1 MSEPEFL
8 EILEICL
15 IYIFKIENFFKMK
28 VDIQKKVRIIQKS
41 METIRKSDKT
51 LHTISFPRIAQE
63 LNMPLEELT
72 SFFINVEELFL
83 NEQKRINRK
92 MEKFLDDGIQN
103 AKTANQ
109 AKELL
114 ESATSKLIDLL
125 PDHSDLVF
133 SASFYLPQCIEERAR
148 AKKYYKQAFRK
159 IIKKGWPGKIDSVL
173 NRQTELVLLSVYGFY
188 EYCAKV
194 SQKER
199 KAIHKD
205 FTNMINLHLQDRLF
219 F

>member
-1 MSEPEFL
+1 
-8 EILEICL
+8 
-15 IYIFKIENFFKMK
+15 MK
-28 VDIQKKVRIIQKS
+28 FDIQKKVKIIQKS
-41 METIRKSDKT
+41 METIRKSDRT
-51 LHTISFPRIAQE
+51 LHTISFPRLAQE

-72 SFFINVEELFL
+72 SFFLNVEDLFL
-83 NEQKRINRK
+83 NEQKRVNRK

-114 ESATSKLIDLL
+114 ESATLKLVELL

-133 SASFYLPQCIEERAR
+133 SASFYLPKCIEERAR
-148 AKKYYKQAFRK
+148 AKKYYKHAFRK
-159 IIKKGWPGKIDSVL
+159 IIKKGWPGKIDTVL
-173 NRQTELVLLSVYGFY
+173 ERQTDLVLLSVYGFY

-194 SQKER
+194 SKKEGI
-199 KAIHKD
+199 AIHKD

>member
-1 MSEPEFL
+1 MR
-8 EILEICL
+8 
-15 IYIFKIENFFKMK
+15 
-28 VDIQKKVRIIQKS
+28 VDVQKKVRIIQKS

-51 LHTISFPRIAQE
+51 LHTISFPRLAQE

-72 SFFINVEELFL
+72 SFFINVEDLFL
-83 NEQKRINRK
+83 NEQKRVNKK

-114 ESATSKLIDLL
+114 ESATLKLIELL
-125 PDHSDLVF
+125 PDYSDLVF
-133 SASFYLPQCIEERAR
+133 SASFYLPKCIEERAR

-173 NRQTELVLLSVYGFY
+173 DRQTELVLLSVYGFY
-188 EYCAKV
+188 EYCSKV
-194 SQKER
+194 SQKEQ

>member
-1 MSEPEFL
+1 MR
-8 EILEICL
+8 
-15 IYIFKIENFFKMK
+15 
-28 VDIQKKVRIIQKS
+28 VDVQKKVRIIQKS

-51 LHTISFPRIAQE
+51 LHTISFPRLAQE

-72 SFFINVEELFL
+72 FFFMNVEDLFL
-83 NEQKRINRK
+83 NEQKRVNRK
-92 MEKFLDDGIQN
+92 MEKFLDEGILN
-103 AKTANQ
+103 STTANQ

-114 ESATSKLIDLL
+114 ESATLKLVELL

-133 SASFYLPQCIEERAR
+133 SASFYLPKCIEERAR

-173 NRQTELVLLSVYGFY
+173 DRQTELTLLSLYGFY

>member
-1 MSEPEFL
+1 MR
-8 EILEICL
+8 
-15 IYIFKIENFFKMK
+15 
-28 VDIQKKVRIIQKS
+28 VDVQKKVRIIQKS

-51 LHTISFPRIAQE
+51 LHTISFPRLAQE

-72 SFFINVEELFL
+72 SFFINVEDLFL
-83 NEQKRINRK
+83 NEQKRVNKK

-114 ESATSKLIDLL
+114 ETATLKLIELL
-125 PDHSDLVF
+125 PDYSDLVF
-133 SASFYLPQCIEERAR
+133 SASFYLPKCIEERAR

-159 IIKKGWPGKIDSVL
+159 IIKKGWPGKIDTVL
-173 NRQTELVLLSVYGFY
+173 ERQTDLVLLSVYGFY

>member
-1 MSEPEFL
+1 MR
-8 EILEICL
+8 
-15 IYIFKIENFFKMK
+15 
-28 VDIQKKVRIIQKS
+28 VDVQKKVRIIQKS

-51 LHTISFPRIAQE
+51 LHTISFPRLAQE

-72 SFFINVEELFL
+72 SFFMNVEDLFL
-83 NEQKRINRK
+83 NEQKRVNRK
-92 MEKFLDDGIQN
+92 MEKFLDEGIKN
-103 AKTANQ
+103 SKTANQ

-114 ESATSKLIDLL
+114 ESATLKLVELL

-133 SASFYLPQCIEERAR
+133 SASFYLPKCIEERAR

-173 NRQTELVLLSVYGFY
+173 DRQTELVLLSVYGFY

>member
-1 MSEPEFL
+1 
-8 EILEICL
+8 
-15 IYIFKIENFFKMK
+15 MK
-28 VDIQKKVRIIQKS
+28 VDIQKKVKIIQKS
-41 METIRKSDKT
+41 METIRKSDRT
-51 LHTISFPRIAQE
+51 LHTISFPRLAQE

-72 SFFINVEELFL
+72 SFFMNVEDLFL
-83 NEQKRINRK
+83 NEQKRVNRK
-92 MEKFLDDGIQN
+92 MEKFLDEGIQN

-114 ESATSKLIDLL
+114 ESATLKLIDLL

-133 SASFYLPQCIEERAR
+133 SASFYLPKCIEERAR

-159 IIKKGWPGKIDSVL
+159 IIKKGWPGKIESVL
-173 NRQTELVLLSVYGFY
+173 DRQTELVLLSVYGFY

-199 KAIHKD
+199 EAIHKD

>member
-1 MSEPEFL
+1 MR
-8 EILEICL
+8 
-15 IYIFKIENFFKMK
+15 
-28 VDIQKKVRIIQKS
+28 VDVQKKVRIIQKS

-51 LHTISFPRIAQE
+51 LHTISFPRLAQE

-72 SFFINVEELFL
+72 SFFINVEDLFL
-83 NEQKRINRK
+83 NEQKRVNKK

-114 ESATSKLIDLL
+114 ESATLKLIDLL

-159 IIKKGWPGKIDSVL
+159 IIKKGWPGKIDTVL
-173 NRQTELVLLSVYGFY
+173 ERQTDLVLLSVYGFY

-194 SQKER
+194 SKKEGI
-199 KAIHKD
+199 AIHKD

>member
-1 MSEPEFL
+1 
-8 EILEICL
+8 
-15 IYIFKIENFFKMK
+15 MK
-28 VDIQKKVRIIQKS
+28 VDIQKKVKIIQKS
-41 METIRKSDKT
+41 METIRKSDRT
-51 LHTISFPRIAQE
+51 LHTISFPRLAQE

-72 SFFINVEELFL
+72 SFFLNVEDLFL
-83 NEQKRINRK
+83 NEQKRVNRK
-92 MEKFLDDGIQN
+92 MEKFIDAGIQN
-103 AKTANQ
+103 AKTASQ

-114 ESATSKLIDLL
+114 ESATLKLAELL

-133 SASFYLPQCIEERAR
+133 SASFYLPQCIEERVR

-173 NRQTELVLLSVYGFY
+173 DRQTELVLLSVYGFY

-194 SQKER
+194 SHKER

>member
-1 MSEPEFL
+1 
-8 EILEICL
+8 
-15 IYIFKIENFFKMK
+15 MK
-28 VDIQKKVRIIQKS
+28 VDIQKKVKIFQKS
-41 METIRKSDKT
+41 METIRKSDRT
-51 LHTISFPRIAQE
+51 LHTISFPRLAQE

-72 SFFINVEELFL
+72 SFFMNVEDLFL
-83 NEQKRINRK
+83 NEQKRVNRK
-92 MEKFLDDGIQN
+92 MEKFLDEGIQN

-114 ESATSKLIDLL
+114 ETATLKLIDLL

-159 IIKKGWPGKIDSVL
+159 IIKKGWPGKIESVL
-173 NRQTELVLLSVYGFY
+173 DRQTDLVLLSVYGFY

-194 SQKER
+194 SDKER

>member
-1 MSEPEFL
+1 MR
-8 EILEICL
+8 
-15 IYIFKIENFFKMK
+15 
-28 VDIQKKVRIIQKS
+28 VDVQKKVRIIQKS

-51 LHTISFPRIAQE
+51 LHTISFPRLAQE
-63 LNMPLEELT
+63 LNMPMEELT
-72 SFFINVEELFL
+72 SFFINVEDLFL
-83 NEQKRINRK
+83 NEQKRVNKK

-114 ESATSKLIDLL
+114 ESATLKLIELL
-125 PDHSDLVF
+125 PDYSDLVF
-133 SASFYLPQCIEERAR
+133 SASFYLPKCIEERAR

-159 IIKKGWPGKIDSVL
+159 IIKKGWPGKIDTVL
-173 NRQTELVLLSVYGFY
+173 ERQTDLVLLSVYGFY

-194 SQKER
+194 SKKEGI
-199 KAIHKD
+199 AIHKD

>member
-1 MSEPEFL
+1 
-8 EILEICL
+8 
-15 IYIFKIENFFKMK
+15 MK
-28 VDIQKKVRIIQKS
+28 VDIQKKVKIIQKS
-41 METIRKSDKT
+41 METIRKSDRT
-51 LHTISFPRIAQE
+51 LHTISFPRLAQE

-72 SFFINVEELFL
+72 SFFLNVEDLFL
-83 NEQKRINRK
+83 NEQKRVNRK
-92 MEKFLDDGIQN
+92 MEKFLDEGIQN

-114 ESATSKLIDLL
+114 ESATLKLIDLL

-173 NRQTELVLLSVYGFY
+173 DRQTELVLLSLYGFY

-199 KAIHKD
+199 IDIQKD

>member
-1 MSEPEFL
+1 MR
-8 EILEICL
+8 
-15 IYIFKIENFFKMK
+15 
-28 VDIQKKVRIIQKS
+28 VDVQKKVRIIQKS

-51 LHTISFPRIAQE
+51 LHTISFPRLAQE

-72 SFFINVEELFL
+72 SFFMNVEDLFL
-83 NEQKRINRK
+83 NEQKRVNRK
-92 MEKFLDDGIQN
+92 MEKFLDAGIQK
-103 AKTANQ
+103 AKTANE

-114 ESATSKLIDLL
+114 ETATLKLIDLL
-125 PDHSDLVF
+125 PDYSDLVF

-173 NRQTELVLLSVYGFY
+173 DRQTELVLLSVYGFY

-194 SQKER
+194 SDKER
-199 KAIHKD
+199 KAIPVSY
-205 FTNMINLHLQDRLF
+205 THLRAHET
-219 F
+219 

>member
-1 MSEPEFL
+1 MR
-8 EILEICL
+8 
-15 IYIFKIENFFKMK
+15 
-28 VDIQKKVRIIQKS
+28 VDVQKKVRIIQKS
-41 METIRKSDKT
+41 METIRKSDRT
-51 LHTISFPRIAQE
+51 LHTISFPRLAQE

-72 SFFINVEELFL
+72 SFFMNVEDLFL
-83 NEQKRINRK
+83 NEQKRVNRK
-92 MEKFLDDGIQN
+92 MEKFLDEGIKD
-103 AKTANQ
+103 AKTASQ
-109 AKELL
+109 SKELL
-114 ESATSKLIDLL
+114 ESATLKLVDLL

-173 NRQTELVLLSVYGFY
+173 DRQTELVLLSVYGFY

>member
-1 MSEPEFL
+1 MR
-8 EILEICL
+8 
-15 IYIFKIENFFKMK
+15 
-28 VDIQKKVRIIQKS
+28 VDVQKKVRIIQKS
-41 METIRKSDKT
+41 METIRKSDRT
-51 LHTISFPRIAQE
+51 LHTISFPRLAQE

-72 SFFINVEELFL
+72 SFFMNVEDLFL
-83 NEQKRINRK
+83 NEQKRVNRK
-92 MEKFLDDGIQN
+92 MEKFLDEGIKN
-103 AKTANQ
+103 SKTANQ

-114 ESATSKLIDLL
+114 ESATLKLVELL

-133 SASFYLPQCIEERAR
+133 SASFYLPKCIEERAR

-173 NRQTELVLLSVYGFY
+173 DRQTELVLLSVYGFY

>member
-1 MSEPEFL
+1 
-8 EILEICL
+8 
-15 IYIFKIENFFKMK
+15 MK
-28 VDIQKKVRIIQKS
+28 VDIQKKVKIIQKS
-41 METIRKSDKT
+41 METIRKSDRT
-51 LHTISFPRIAQE
+51 LHTISFPRLAQE

-72 SFFINVEELFL
+72 SFFMNVEDLFL
-83 NEQKRINRK
+83 NEQKRVNRK
-92 MEKFLDDGIQN
+92 MEKFLDEGIQS

-114 ESATSKLIDLL
+114 ESATLKLIDLL
-125 PDHSDLVF
+125 PDYSDLVF
-133 SASFYLPQCIEERAR
+133 SASFYLPKCIEERAR
-148 AKKYYKQAFRK
+148 AKKYYKQSFRK

-173 NRQTELVLLSVYGFY
+173 DRQTELVLLSIYGFY
-188 EYCAKV
+188 EYCSKV

-199 KAIHKD
+199 IAIHKD

>member
-1 MSEPEFL
+1 
-8 EILEICL
+8 
-15 IYIFKIENFFKMK
+15 MK
-28 VDIQKKVRIIQKS
+28 VDIQKKVKIIQKS
-41 METIRKSDKT
+41 METIRKSDRT
-51 LHTISFPRIAQE
+51 LHTISFPRLAQE

-72 SFFINVEELFL
+72 SFFMNVEDLFL
-83 NEQKRINRK
+83 NEQKRVNRK
-92 MEKFLDDGIQN
+92 MEKFLDEGIQN

-114 ESATSKLIDLL
+114 ETATLKLIDLL

-173 NRQTELVLLSVYGFY
+173 DRQTDLVLLSVYGFY

-194 SQKER
+194 SDKER

>member
-1 MSEPEFL
+1 MQGQGVDMEQQLKRYRTSINMDTARLRQTVARFGGTDDMPPAEPEPVVQPNWL
-8 EILEICL
+8 
-15 IYIFKIENFFKMK
+15 
-28 VDIQKKVRIIQKS
+28 R
-41 METIRKSDKT
+41 
-51 LHTISFPRIAQE
+51 
-63 LNMPLEELT
+63 
-72 SFFINVEELFL
+72 
-83 NEQKRINRK
+83 
-92 MEKFLDDGIQN
+92 EKFLDEGIKN

-114 ESATSKLIDLL
+114 ESATLKLVELL

-133 SASFYLPQCIEERAR
+133 SASFYLPKCIEERAR

-159 IIKKGWPGKIDSVL
+159 IINKGLPGKIDTEL
-173 NRQTELVLLSVYGFY
+173 ERQTELVLFSVYGFY

-199 KAIHKD
+199 IAIHKD

>member
-1 MSEPEFL
+1 
-8 EILEICL
+8 
-15 IYIFKIENFFKMK
+15 MK

-63 LNMPLEELT
+63 LKKPLEELT
-72 SFFINVEELFL
+72 SFFMNVEDLFL

-114 ESATSKLIDLL
+114 ESATLKLIDLL

-194 SQKER
+194 SQKKR

>member
-1 MSEPEFL
+1 
-8 EILEICL
+8 
-15 IYIFKIENFFKMK
+15 MK
-28 VDIQKKVRIIQKS
+28 VDIQKKVKIIQKS
-41 METIRKSDKT
+41 METIRKSDRT
-51 LHTISFPRIAQE
+51 LHTISFPRLAQE

-72 SFFINVEELFL
+72 SFFMNVEDLFL
-83 NEQKRINRK
+83 NEQKRVNRK
-92 MEKFLDDGIQN
+92 MEKFLDEGIQN

-114 ESATSKLIDLL
+114 ETATLKLIDLL

-173 NRQTELVLLSVYGFY
+173 DRQTELVLLSVYGFY

-194 SQKER
+194 SHKER

>member
-1 MSEPEFL
+1 MR
-8 EILEICL
+8 
-15 IYIFKIENFFKMK
+15 
-28 VDIQKKVRIIQKS
+28 VDVQKKVRIIQKS

-51 LHTISFPRIAQE
+51 LHTISFPRLAQE

-72 SFFINVEELFL
+72 SFFMNVEDLFL
-83 NEQKRINRK
+83 NEQKRVNKK

-114 ESATSKLIDLL
+114 ESATLKLVELL

-133 SASFYLPQCIEERAR
+133 SASFYLPKCIEERAR

-159 IIKKGWPGKIDSVL
+159 IIKRGWPGKIDTVL
-173 NRQTELVLLSVYGFY
+173 ERQTELVLLSVYGFY

-194 SQKER
+194 SKKEG

>member
-1 MSEPEFL
+1 
-8 EILEICL
+8 
-15 IYIFKIENFFKMK
+15 MK
-28 VDIQKKVRIIQKS
+28 VDIQKKVKIIQKS

-51 LHTISFPRIAQE
+51 LHTISFTRLAQE
-63 LNMPLEELT
+63 LNMTLEELT
-72 SFFINVEELFL
+72 AFFMNVEDLFL
-83 NEQKRINRK
+83 NEQKRVNRK
-92 MEKFLDDGIQN
+92 MEKFLDEGIHN

-114 ESATSKLIDLL
+114 ETATLKLIDLL

-159 IIKKGWPGKIDSVL
+159 IIKKGWPGKIESVL
-173 NRQTELVLLSVYGFY
+173 DRQTDLVLLSVYGFY

-194 SQKER
+194 SDKER

>member
-1 MSEPEFL
+1 MR
-8 EILEICL
+8 
-15 IYIFKIENFFKMK
+15 
-28 VDIQKKVRIIQKS
+28 VDVQKKVRIIQKS

-51 LHTISFPRIAQE
+51 LHTISFPRLAQE

-72 SFFINVEELFL
+72 SFFINVEDLFL
-83 NEQKRINRK
+83 NEQKRVNKK

-114 ESATSKLIDLL
+114 ESATLKLIELL
-125 PDHSDLVF
+125 PDYSDLVF
-133 SASFYLPQCIEERAR
+133 SASFYLPKCIEERAR
-148 AKKYYKQAFRK
+148 AKKYYKQAFRR
-159 IIKKGWPGKIDSVL
+159 IIKKGWPGKIDTVL
-173 NRQTELVLLSVYGFY
+173 ERQTDLVLLSVYGFY

-194 SQKER
+194 SKKEGI
-199 KAIHKD
+199 AIHKD

>member
-1 MSEPEFL
+1 MR
-8 EILEICL
+8 
-15 IYIFKIENFFKMK
+15 
-28 VDIQKKVRIIQKS
+28 VDVQKKVRIIQKS

-51 LHTISFPRIAQE
+51 LHTISFPRLAQE

-72 SFFINVEELFL
+72 SFFMNVEDLFL
-83 NEQKRINRK
+83 NEQKRVNRK
-92 MEKFLDDGIQN
+92 MEKFLDEGIQN

-114 ESATSKLIDLL
+114 ETATLKLIDLL

-173 NRQTELVLLSVYGFY
+173 DRQTELVLLSVYGFY

-194 SQKER
+194 SDKER

>member
-1 MSEPEFL
+1 MR
-8 EILEICL
+8 
-15 IYIFKIENFFKMK
+15 
-28 VDIQKKVRIIQKS
+28 VDVQKKVRIIQKS

-51 LHTISFPRIAQE
+51 LHTISFPRLAQE

-72 SFFINVEELFL
+72 SFFINVEDLFL
-83 NEQKRINRK
+83 NEQKRVNKK

-114 ESATSKLIDLL
+114 ESATLKLIELL
-125 PDHSDLVF
+125 PDYSDLVF
-133 SASFYLPQCIEERAR
+133 SASFYLPKCIEERAR

-159 IIKKGWPGKIDSVL
+159 IIKKGWPGKIDTVL
-173 NRQTELVLLSVYGFY
+173 ERQTDLVLLSVYGFY
-188 EYCAKV
+188 EYFAKV
-194 SQKER
+194 SKKEGL
-199 KAIHKD
+199 AIHKD

>member
-1 MSEPEFL
+1 
-8 EILEICL
+8 
-15 IYIFKIENFFKMK
+15 MK
-28 VDIQKKVRIIQKS
+28 VDIQKKVKIIQKS
-41 METIRKSDKT
+41 METIRKSDRT
-51 LHTISFPRIAQE
+51 LHTISFPRLAQE

-72 SFFINVEELFL
+72 SFFMNVEDLFL
-83 NEQKRINRK
+83 NEQKRVNRK
-92 MEKFLDDGIQN
+92 MEKFLDEGIQN

-114 ESATSKLIDLL
+114 ETATLKLIDLL

-133 SASFYLPQCIEERAR
+133 SASFYLPQCIEERTR

-173 NRQTELVLLSVYGFY
+173 DRQTELVLLSVYGFY

-194 SQKER
+194 SDKER

>member
-1 MSEPEFL
+1 MR
-8 EILEICL
+8 
-15 IYIFKIENFFKMK
+15 
-28 VDIQKKVRIIQKS
+28 VDVQKKVRIIQKS

-51 LHTISFPRIAQE
+51 LHTISFPRLAQE
-63 LNMPLEELT
+63 LNMPLDELT
-72 SFFINVEELFL
+72 SFFINVEDLFL
-83 NEQKRINRK
+83 NEQKRVNKK

-114 ESATSKLIDLL
+114 ESATLKLVELL

-133 SASFYLPQCIEERAR
+133 SASFYLPKCIEERAR

-159 IIKKGWPGKIDSVL
+159 IIKRGWPGKIETVL
-173 NRQTELVLLSVYGFY
+173 ERQTELVLLSVYGFY

-194 SQKER
+194 SQKEGI
-199 KAIHKD
+199 AIHKD

>member
-1 MSEPEFL
+1 MR
-8 EILEICL
+8 
-15 IYIFKIENFFKMK
+15 
-28 VDIQKKVRIIQKS
+28 VDVQKKVRIIQKS

-51 LHTISFPRIAQE
+51 LHTISFPRLAQE

-72 SFFINVEELFL
+72 SFFINVEDLFL
-83 NEQKRINRK
+83 NEQKRVNKK

-109 AKELL
+109 AKGLL
-114 ESATSKLIDLL
+114 ESATLKLVELL

-133 SASFYLPQCIEERAR
+133 SASFYLPKCIEERAR

-159 IIKKGWPGKIDSVL
+159 IIKKGWPGKIDTVL
-173 NRQTELVLLSVYGFY
+173 ERQTDLVLLSVYGFY

-194 SQKER
+194 SKKEGL
-199 KAIHKD
+199 AIHKD